1 MTEAYILPIGQQA
14 VITNDPNQ
22 YIEAWIGSLDVKQP
36 TKEVYRKNLGYYL
49 QWLEV
54 TGYSGT
60 QRTDVL
66 EYKAYLQAN
75 YEASTV
81 SAYLT
86 SVRVFYSWLQATYG
100 IPDIANGIKGSK
112 KPQGFRKDPLSIE
125 QIKAILSGIDT
136 KTLEGKR
143 DYALLSLLIHTG
155 IRTIEGQ
162 RADIND
168 IRTVMG
174 RSVLYIQGKGRDEKD
189 NYVILSPSVLQAL
202 QTYIKG
208 RGEKTGSTAPLFA
221 SSSDRNNGERLTTRS
236 IRRIVKDRLVSVGID
251 SDKLTAHSLRHTA
264 ITLALLGGATIQEA
278 QAMARHS
285 NINTTLIY
293 AHNIERMERPAEDCI
308 SSMIG

>member
-1 MTEAYILPIGQQA
+1 MTGYDILPFRQNMI
-14 VITNDPNQ
+14 VDNDPNRF
-22 YIEAWIGSLDVKQP
+22 IESWLSSLDVRP
-36 TKEVYRKNLGYYL
+36 HTKDEYRKKLAYYL

-54 TGYSGT
+54 TGYSGD
-60 QRTDVL
+60 RRADIL

-86 SVRVFYSWLQATYG
+86 AVRVFYSWLNVTHG
-100 IPDIANGIKGSK
+100 TPDIANGIKGSR
-112 KPQGFRKDPLSIE
+112 KPHGFRKDPLSVD
-125 QIKAILSGIDT
+125 QIKAILSGIGT
-136 KTLEGKR
+136 ETPEGKR
-143 DYALLSLLIHTG
+143 DYAILSLMVHTG

-162 RADIND
+162 RANIND

-189 NYVILSPSVLQAL
+189 SYVILSPSVLQAL
-202 QTYIKG
+202 QSYIKS
-208 RGEKTGSTAPLFA
+208 RGEVLDSKAPLFV
-221 SSSDRNNGERLTTRS
+221 STSDRNNGERLTTRS
-236 IRRIVKDRLVSVGID
+236 ISRIVKNRLVNVGID
-251 SDKLTAHSLRHTA
+251 SEKLTAHSLRHTA

-308 SSMIG
+308 SSIIG